1 MEGSEVEI
9 VLIVIIVAVVAL
21 LVLRSKKNSAAAAA
35 TALADAKA
43 DARQSIERLGGQVYN
58 LVGSDTASKQ
68 ALADASERNIAA
80 GSQIDQATT
89 VEQARLA
96 KQTALEGL
104 YYIRAA
110 RLAMGMDPGPEVQG
124 IDGQQQAG
132 RVTEERKVDFEG
144 REIAASPDPSD
155 RTPNYYPGGRVAGRP
170 VPAGWYSE
178 PWWRPAL
185 VAGAWGMGS
194 MFLFSAM
201 FSGMAGVPDETAAGG
216 DLGADGSDGGAG
228 DNYDGG
234 DAGAGNDG
242 GDGGGF
248 FDSGDGGGFFDGG
261 GGGGDFGGF

>member
-1 MEGSEVEI
+1 MEI
-9 VLIVIIVAVVAL
+9 VLIVLVIAAVAL
-21 LVLRSKKNSAAAAA
+21 LVLRSKKKSAEAAA

-58 LVGSDTASKQ
+58 LIGTDTPSKQ

-89 VEQARLA
+89 PEQARLA

-144 REIAASPDPSD
+144 REVTASPDPSD

-201 FSGMAGVPDETAAGG
+201 FSGMAGVPAETAAGG

-228 DNYDGG
+228 DDYDSG
-234 DAGAGNDG
+234 DAGDSGDGMFGGDDGMFG
-242 GDGGGF
+242 GDGG
-248 FDSGDGGGFFDGG
+248 SM
-261 GGGGDFGGF
+261 DFGGF